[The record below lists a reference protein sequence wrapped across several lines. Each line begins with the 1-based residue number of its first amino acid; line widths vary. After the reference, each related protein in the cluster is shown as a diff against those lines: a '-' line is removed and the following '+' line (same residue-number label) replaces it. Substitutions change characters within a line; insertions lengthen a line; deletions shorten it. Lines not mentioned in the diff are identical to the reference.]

1 MTKSVCYRPWSDSLG
16 RSTYTGCRGEVILA
30 WERDA
35 FFVETW
41 PEKTCL
47 GPKEQLGELLSH
59 NVSPTAA
66 LTLWLDWVCFLLT
79 VVSRQNSAQKKAL
92 WVDPDH
98 CSHSLRREYKWWRF
112 LSLLGMT
119 SRVPPRESPA
129 SQPHTHTCEDP
140 PGPPGSPNI
149 SVSSRPRGNCSKGS
163 TKGEGWREFKE
174 KENKKD
180 AVMDAANYHEFYHY
194 QSFTESYLY
203 GC

>member
-66 LTLWLDWVCFLLT
+66 LTLWWVCFLLT

-129 SQPHTHTCEDP
+129 SQPHTHVWRP
-140 PGPPGSPNI
+140 PWTSWFTKHI
-149 SVSSRPRGNCSKGS
+149 SQLPTQRKSFERKH
-163 TKGEGWREFKE
+163 KGWRLER
-174 KENKKD
+174 
-180 AVMDAANYHEFYHY
+180 V
-194 QSFTESYLY
+194 
-203 GC
+203 